1 MIKKEHEVI
10 VSQKETE
17 QRNFSKIN
25 LKKEDIFNAA
35 NMTNIQII
43 SWIITIVWQ
52 LRSEVIF
59 SVSSDQSE
67 AKQVASF

>member
-43 SWIITIVWQ
+43 S
-52 LRSEVIF
+52 
-59 SVSSDQSE
+59 
-67 AKQVASF
+67 

>member
-10 VSQKETE
+10 ASQKETE

-43 SWIITIVWQ
+43 SWIITTVWQ

>member
-43 SWIITIVWQ
+43 SWIITTVWQ

>member
-25 LKKEDIFNAA
+25 LKKEDIFNGA

-52 LRSEVIF
+52 LRSEFIL

>member
-52 LRSEVIF
+52 LRSEFIL

>member
-10 VSQKETE
+10 ASQKETE

-52 LRSEVIF
+52 LRSEFIL